1 MDLEQRRVIDLLP
14 DRTQDTLV
22 QWLQCHPDIHMISRD
37 RGGDYAA
44 AARVG
49 VPHAEQV
56 ADRFHLL
63 LNAGEV
69 LERYLT
75 RQHSSLREAARTLN
89 AVDAPRRT
97 TKRTPADVRRRQ
109 ERRAVRLARYERM
122 VALAQEGVSARQIAE
137 EVGVAPATVYRYLAA
152 NQFPEHFFSQRP
164 RPIDPYIPYLQERWN
179 AGEHNALTLW
189 RAIHA
194 QGYSAGVAQVRRLVT
209 AWRTPPPAPG
219 IPGKPLPAKEEAL
232 SYSARQTRWLLTRV
246 EAKLSARERAYLTTL
261 KRVCPQIAE
270 AQHLLTTFHSL
281 LTDLTEHASARFDG
295 WLQQCERS
303 RIAEFVRFA
312 QGVRRDEAAV
322 RAALRHPWS
331 QGPVEGQ
338 VNRLKLLK
346 RQMYGRAGFALLRQR
361 MLAQP
366 PLPP

>member
-1 MDLEQRRVIDLLP
+1 
-14 DRTQDTLV
+14 
-22 QWLQCHPDIHMISRD
+22 
-37 RGGDYAA
+37 
-44 AARVG
+44 
-49 VPHAEQV
+49 
-56 ADRFHLL
+56 
-63 LNAGEV
+63 
-69 LERYLT
+69 
-75 RQHSSLREAARTLN
+75 
-89 AVDAPRRT
+89 
-97 TKRTPADVRRRQ
+97 
-109 ERRAVRLARYERM
+109 M

>member
-1 MDLEQRRVIDLLP
+1 
-14 DRTQDTLV
+14 
-22 QWLQCHPDIHMISRD
+22 
-37 RGGDYAA
+37 
-44 AARVG
+44 
-49 VPHAEQV
+49 
-56 ADRFHLL
+56 
-63 LNAGEV
+63 
-69 LERYLT
+69 
-75 RQHSSLREAARTLN
+75 
-89 AVDAPRRT
+89 
-97 TKRTPADVRRRQ
+97 
-109 ERRAVRLARYERM
+109 VRLARYERM

-295 WLQQCERS
+295 WLQQCYRGV
-303 RIAEFVRFA
+303 AEACVF
-312 QGVRRDEAAV
+312 DYSTAV
-322 RAALRHPWS
+322 TVH
-331 QGPVEGQ
+331 
-338 VNRLKLLK
+338 
-346 RQMYGRAGFALLRQR
+346 GFAEELQVYEADGELRAEHAFRLFGFPFLVLHYR
-361 MLAQP
+361 MRRRTP
-366 PLPP
+366 